1 MATCSREIHGQG
13 SLVSYSAWGHKE
25 SDMTEHTGMHA
36 KSNDRC
42 LHKGKGS
49 FEKKKQLEGSNMNTE
64 AETGVM
70 LLQVKEY
77 TWTHQKLEEI
87 GRILP

>member
-49 FEKKKQLEGSNMNTE
+49 FEKKKQLEGSNMNT
-64 AETGVM
+64 
-70 LLQVKEY
+70 QR
-77 TWTHQKLEEI
+77 QRLE
-87 GRILP
+87 